1 MALVYAALVYRQHC
15 FLRDSR
21 VEMIGMGFKNSN
33 QSVKMFQCL
42 FFAAQKYYLNIPV
55 LHV

>member
-42 FFAAQKYYLNIPV
+42 FLLLRNII
-55 LHV
+55 